1 MNIRHNQY
9 GLLLILNLHFKSCP
23 FISLLSTK
31 RWDIFALHRQK
42 LHVKLMGDTLESL
55 FSLIQIVDLDG
66 TLKVPKSSIIT
77 FEIWSRI
84 YKVIGH

>member
-1 MNIRHNQY
+1 M
-9 GLLLILNLHFKSCP
+9 
-23 FISLLSTK
+23 
-31 RWDIFALHRQK
+31 
-42 LHVKLMGDTLESL
+42 HVKLMGDTLESL
-55 FSLIQIVDLDG
+55 FFLIQIVDLDG